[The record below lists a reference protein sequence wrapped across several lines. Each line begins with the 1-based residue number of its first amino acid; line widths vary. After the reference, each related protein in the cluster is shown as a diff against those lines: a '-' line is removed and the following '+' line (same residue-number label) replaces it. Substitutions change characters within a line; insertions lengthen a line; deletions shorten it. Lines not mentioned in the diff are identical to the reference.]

1 MPTAWALDGFQN
13 IIVRGQGLSA
23 VLLPATVVLAYAD
36 GFFALA
42 LWRFKFE

>member
-1 MPTAWALDGFQN
+1 MKRHSLNRVVAVTL
-13 IIVRGQGLSA
+13 GLTA
-23 VLLPATVVLAYAD
+23 VLLPAAVVLAYAA